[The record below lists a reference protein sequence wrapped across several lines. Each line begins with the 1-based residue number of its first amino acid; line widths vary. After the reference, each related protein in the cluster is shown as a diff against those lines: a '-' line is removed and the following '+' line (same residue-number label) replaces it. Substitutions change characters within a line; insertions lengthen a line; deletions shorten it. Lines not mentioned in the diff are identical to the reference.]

1 MDLYSEITALKGVG
15 EKTQKLLAR
24 LGIFTIENLL
34 EYYPK
39 NYDVYE
45 APVFP
50 EEIQEGK
57 AAAII
62 CTVNDAAVGEP

>member
-39 NYDVYE
+39 NYDVY
-45 APVFP
+45 
-50 EEIQEGK
+50 
-57 AAAII
+57 
-62 CTVNDAAVGEP
+62 